1 MSKFSVK
8 IDALVDTNGIPT
20 VLGSCD
26 GIPFESAPFRWGGKM
41 LMKVQGDNEFSQ
53 GQKIAIGAAAKKA
66 VRSEGKTMP
75 EAILVR
81 PRKPKVTEV
90 DAAPPV
96 VEVPAAEALP
106 EALEAAEPVMDTGHG
121 EDDSS
126 TEAEANDSSDPFDDL
141 DAAFAAVST

>member
-1 MSKFSVK
+1 M
-8 IDALVDTNGIPT
+8 
-20 VLGSCD
+20 
-26 GIPFESAPFRWGGKM
+26 
-41 LMKVQGDNEFSQ
+41 MKVQGDNEFSQ

-75 EAILVR
+75 EAVLVR

>member
-41 LMKVQGDNEFSQ
+41 LMKVLGDNEFSQ

-121 EDDSS
+121 EDSS